1 MEALFEN
8 QTTLN
13 KSVTVEFCK
22 VLVKPFIQNILLVAA
37 IVYICVG
44 VYSCLF
50 GHYST
55 VLICW
60 VLAPVMLIARTHI
73 YRVHGADAYK
83 QQRVLFGD
91 EDPIINIT
99 IFEDYLEISENS
111 LKTNKNSLL
120 IKKNNLEATISH
132 DRITS
137 VYKTKNLFVIVYG
150 KQFALAIEK
159 TKFTTGSSES
169 FEEFILSKGAKVK
182 QK

>member
-1 MEALFEN
+1 MEVLFKN

-13 KSVTVEFCK
+13 KSVTVETSK
-22 VLVKPFIQNILLVAA
+22 ALLKPFIRPMLLVAA
-37 IVYICVG
+37 LVYICLAIYGYLMKDYILVML
-44 VYSCLF
+44 CLF
-50 GHYST
+50 
-55 VLICW
+55 
-60 VLAPVMLIARTHI
+60 LAPVMLITRTHV
-73 YRVHGADAYK
+73 YRSNGSKAYK
-83 QQRVLFGD
+83 QQRILFGD
-91 EDPIINIT
+91 KDPIINIT

-150 KQFALAIEK
+150 KQFALTIEK
-159 TKFTTGSSES
+159 AKFTTGSPEI
-169 FEEFILSKGAKVK
+169 FEEFLLAKGIEMK